1 MSVPANTDRVI
12 LDAPARASELELKEM
27 ILQADIILIP
37 VLPSSIDTHAVARF
51 IEELVIER
59 KIRQRGIGVGIV
71 ANRAKTKTLTY
82 RSLQRFLE
90 SLNLPFVTTLRDTQ
104 NYVHAAERGI
114 GISEMWDKRT
124 DVDKDQWSPMME
136 WLANAHEIKTMKHK
150 AV

>member
-1 MSVPANTDRVI
+1 M
-12 LDAPARASELELKEM
+12 K
-27 ILQADIILIP
+27 
-37 VLPSSIDTHAVARF
+37 SSGRTSPTSSSALV

-82 RSLQRFLE
+82 RSLQRFLK
-90 SLNLPFVTTLRDTQ
+90 SLKLPFVTTLRDTQ

-124 DVDKDQWSPMME
+124 DVDKEQWSPLME
-136 WLANAHEIKTMKHK
+136 WLTNAHEIKIMTHK
-150 AV
+150 VV